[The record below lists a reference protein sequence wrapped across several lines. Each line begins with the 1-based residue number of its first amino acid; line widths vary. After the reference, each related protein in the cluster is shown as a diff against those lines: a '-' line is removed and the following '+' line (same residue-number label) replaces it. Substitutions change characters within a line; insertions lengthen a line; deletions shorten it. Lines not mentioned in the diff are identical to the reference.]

1 MKMAEVTGITASTLS
16 KVERGQLSLTY
27 DKLVQLVH
35 ALKIDVAELF
45 TGPSAKPA
53 TGRYVLDRKD
63 KIEVVDTYRYR
74 YEFPAARLRD
84 KLLIPLVV
92 EPLADSLAEF
102 GEFSRH
108 QGEEFIHV
116 LTGSV
121 LFVSEFYDPMILRS
135 GDCVYYDGT
144 MGHAILRLKGKRAKF
159 LSISSSPDVLH
170 GLGISIQ
177 KSAST
182 AILDSPRKRVP
193 QVRAL
198 GGSTTRTRRQRTA

>member
-1 MKMAEVTGITASTLS
+1 MKMAEATGITASTLS

-27 DKLVQLVH
+27 DKLLQLVH
-35 ALKIDVAELF
+35 GLKIDVAELF

-53 TGRYVLDRKD
+53 TGRYVLDRRD
-63 KIEVVDTYRYR
+63 KIEVVDTHRYR

-92 EPLADSLAEF
+92 EPLVDSLAEF

-116 LTGSV
+116 LAGSL
-121 LFVSEFYDPMILRS
+121 LFVSEFYAPMTLRT

-144 MGHAILRLKGKRAKF
+144 MGHAILRVKGKRAKF

-170 GLGISIQ
+170 GLGVSVQ
-177 KSAST
+177 KPST
-182 AILDSPRKRVP
+182 AILDSPRKRRGP
-193 QVRAL
+193 DKGAR
-198 GGSTTRTRRQRTA
+198 